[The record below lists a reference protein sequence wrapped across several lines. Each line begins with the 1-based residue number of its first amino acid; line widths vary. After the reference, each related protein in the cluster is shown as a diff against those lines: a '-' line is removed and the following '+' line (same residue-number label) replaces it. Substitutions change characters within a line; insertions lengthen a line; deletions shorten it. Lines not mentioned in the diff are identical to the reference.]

1 MAVNLKLKELERK
14 LDEADLK
21 FTELV
26 ELTEDMYALL
36 TQAKCLL
43 VEAQFKEHQT
53 WRLSLSDPPDI
64 LHCRG

>member
-14 LDEADLK
+14 LDDADLK

-36 TQAKCLL
+36 THAKCLL
-43 VEAQFKEHQT
+43 VEAQFTEHQ
-53 WRLSLSDPPDI
+53 P
-64 LHCRG
+64 